1 LIESVLLGQA
11 TSQAALDAAVTE
23 VNDAMDNYNKANK

>member
-1 LIESVLLGQA
+1 MIESVILGQA

-23 VNDAMDNYNKANK
+23 MNDAIDKYNKANK

>member
-11 TSQAALDAAVTE
+11 TSQGALDAAVTE